1 MKLQCVKLHSC
12 AEDLFRSTSGSAGF
26 DVSICTLREEDK
38 IRAFNRDGNCRELEN
53 YPKLS
58 YIRSIESM
66 DTYMKPIF
74 SIEPGKSAIIHTGL
88 SVAIPDG
95 YVGLLCA
102 RSGISNHYGITPKD
116 CIGVIDSDYRGELM
130 VHLVNNSDKE
140 YFLSYN
146 ERICQLLII
155 PYLAPEVEYVKK
167 LNETERGIKGFGST
181 GVN

>member
-1 MKLQCVKLHSC
+1 MKLQCVKLHPQ
-12 AEDLFRSTSGSAGF
+12 AEDLIRSTSGSAGF
-26 DVSICTLREEDK
+26 DVAICTLREEDK
-38 IRAFNRDGNCRELEN
+38 IRGFNRDGNCRSLEE
-53 YPKLS
+53 YPNLS
-58 YIRSIESM
+58 YVRSIESGH
-66 DTYMKPIF
+66 TYMKPIF
-74 SIEPGKSAIIHTGL
+74 SISPGKSAIIHTGL

-130 VHLVNNSDKE
+130 VHLVNNSNKE

-146 ERICQLLII
+146 ERVSQLLII
-155 PYLAPEVEYVKK
+155 PYFAPEVEYVKK
-167 LNETERGIKGFGST
+167 LNQTERGINGFGST